1 MPAAYQGTVLRSAGD
16 PIPNL
21 MPRGDTTVLVR
32 TPDAAVL
39 ASLLDRADI
48 AVHTAGPSLSAH
60 GTTTDIVSQIAF
72 DNRIRIVEISE
83 TSRSLEEI
91 LLDMTAA
98 TALFASA

>member
-1 MPAAYQGTVLRSAGD
+1 MIDLGLPDGYGGDLIKELRAV
-16 PIPNL
+16 N
-21 MPRGDTTVLVR
+21 R
-32 TPDAAVL
+32 DAQAL
-39 ASLLDRADI
+39 ALSGSLDRADI